1 MRVSY
6 LRHGT
11 RAWIAGRIVVG
22 LVCVVALSIVGFV
35 AGLLTGPYILPHLD
49 INVYLFEPQ
58 TRVYY
63 WAFLCALGF
72 GLVGVAV
79 LLAITDNDRMFD
91 SSPRRRNHTGLT
103 LLVGL
108 LMLVSLPALFAWAAA
123 FSRKESATR
132 NQCVNN
138 LKQIA
143 LALYAYHDEF
153 GRLPPAY
160 VPDENG
166 RPKHSWRVLILPYLI
181 KNDAPGPAEM
191 KRIYEAYDFSEAWD
205 GPHNRQLASRMPLVY
220 GCGADP
226 GRRASNTSYLLM
238 TGEHSAF
245 VGSPSVKLDDIRDG
259 KANTILVVEAGN
271 SGVNWMEPKDY
282 PIDQLRFGQKDTPG
296 LKMGGNHP
304 GGANA
309 AFADGSVR
317 FLHEKGGTNA
327 MLKELGTIDGGEK
340 VDLDRW

>member
-1 MRVSY
+1 MRASH
-6 LRHGT
+6 LPHGT
-11 RAWIAGRIVVG
+11 GAWIAGRVVVG

-35 AGLLTGPYILPHLD
+35 GGLLTGPHILPDLD
-49 INVYLFEPQ
+49 IDVYVCEPR
-58 TRVYY
+58 TRVYC
-63 WAFLCALGF
+63 WAFLCALAI
-72 GLVGVAV
+72 GLVAAAV
-79 LLAITDNDRMFD
+79 LLAMADDDRMFN

-123 FSRKESATR
+123 FSLHESTNRAHC
-132 NQCVNN
+132 QSS

-143 LALYAYHDEF
+143 LAIHSYHDEF
-153 GRLPPAY
+153 GCLPPAY
-160 VPDENG
+160 VSDDNG

-181 KNDAPGPAEM
+181 KNEVPGSGET
-191 KRIYEAYDFSEAWD
+191 KHIYESYDFSEPWD
-205 GPHNRQLASRMPLVY
+205 GPQNRHLASRMPLVF
-220 GCGADP
+220 GCAGDP
-226 GRRASNTSYLLM
+226 GRRASNTSYLLI
-238 TGEHSAF
+238 TGEHAAF
-245 VGSPSVKLDDIRDG
+245 PVGRSVKLDNIRDG

-271 SGVNWMEPKDY
+271 SGINWMEPKDY